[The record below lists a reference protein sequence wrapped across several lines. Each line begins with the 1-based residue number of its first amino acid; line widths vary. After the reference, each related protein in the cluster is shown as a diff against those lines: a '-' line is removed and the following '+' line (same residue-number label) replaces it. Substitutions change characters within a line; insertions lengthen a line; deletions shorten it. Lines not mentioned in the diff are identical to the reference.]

1 MAFSDI
7 AITIRA
13 VNRASSEFGRIQRD
27 AENMGEKIRSA
38 GSRIAGLGALTAV
51 IGHVAESFGLV
62 DQSTARWISTL
73 GTVTTALG
81 VFLRTKWG
89 VIVAEKA
96 YSVATAIATG
106 ATWAFNTALAMKVA
120 LLTLGVGLVVA
131 TAAYMA
137 WLASTTRDAAAA
149 QQEYNAT
156 LATRERAARR
166 RREEEDYERITRR
179 GGYY

>member
-27 AENMGEKIRSA
+27 AESMGEKIRSA
-38 GSRIAGLGALTAV
+38 GTRIAGLGALTVV
-51 IGHVAESFGLV
+51 IGHVAEGFGLL

-81 VFLRTKWG
+81 AFLRTKWG
-89 VIVAEKA
+89 VIVAQKA

-106 ATWAFNTALAMKVA
+106 VTWAFNTALAMKVA
-120 LLTLGVGLVVA
+120 LLTLGVGLVIA

-149 QQEYNAT
+149 QQEYNAS
-156 LATRERAARR
+156 LASRERAAGR
-166 RREEEDYERITRR
+166 RREEDAYERITRR